1 MLFLKKLDFISQ
13 DITLFYKG
21 NEKHTNIISSILSI
35 LVFIVIIFL
44 ICYLSIDVIAKKHPT
59 SFYFT
64 KFIEEIDECPLN
76 SSALF
81 HYVSLFNPYNQ
92 EVKVDRKA
100 IYVIGISI
108 NDALFT
114 SDNNIS
120 KYSHWIY
127 EECEISDLGNY
138 YNTYSQNQI
147 DNLTNSLCIT
157 KYYDKDLNKVINKND
172 NNFIYP
178 TLKHGAS
185 QHNNFEYGIYFQ
197 RCQNHS
203 VINNNN
209 CYSKSDQDKFIKK
222 IIGYEIYFIDH
233 SIDVENYK
241 NPIIYSIHRITSEI
255 NANSFVLNHLN
266 FHPVVIRTNDGL
278 FMDNIKNRFSYNFDY
293 NEKITHSIKDYQFL
307 GSFNFWMQ
315 NTIDTYDRAYKKI
328 QDIAGGVDGIIQ
340 IVLIIVKFINNFLIN
355 NYQELSDFNNE
366 LNYNLDKKNKIKLKN
381 SFFYQKDNN
390 DNGDN
395 FNNNNKNVI
404 VKDNK
409 IISNLNPVFSST
421 RSRSQIKKQ
430 NAWITNTNTINS
442 DNTFKLNTNNNMI
455 LKYKKEKIAKKIKW
469 IHVFITSTKFKVYD
483 YVEILKNRREFIISE
498 ERFIEFYFLLNI
510 INDKIQKEN
519 NITVFNELDRF
530 DTNNTNNNIED
541 VNYDLNPPSPLV
553 INKNK

>member
-366 LNYNLDKKNKIKLKN
+366 LHWNLDMKNKRKKFININNDKKSNNKGNKVIVLKETLNDDNNNNIVFSSMRSKSLINKKSVWITNADITNSEN
-381 SFFYQKDNN
+381 SFPDK
-390 DNGDN
+390 
-395 FNNNNKNVI
+395 NNNKNL
-404 VKDNK
+404 NK
-409 IISNLNPVFSST
+409 YL
-421 RSRSQIKKQ
+421 
-430 NAWITNTNTINS
+430 
-442 DNTFKLNTNNNMI
+442 
-455 LKYKKEKIAKKIKW
+455 KEKRPKKINW
-469 IHVFITSTKFKVYD
+469 LHFFINYLRIKTFN
-483 YVEILKNRREFIISE
+483 YVEFLKEKREFIVSE
-498 ERFIEFYFLLNI
+498 ERFLEIYFDLSNI
-510 INDKIQKEN
+510 QDKIKN
-519 NITVFNELDRF
+519 NNFLFSDNERIDS
-530 DTNNTNNNIED
+530 NNTNNDIEG
-541 VNYDLNPPSPLV
+541 NYNNLDTNPPLSPLV
-553 INKNK
+553 LNK